1 MQPAAQDPR
10 PQFPR
15 VQLTAGRSTVLDTD
29 FDVTRIAITNPAI
42 ADAVVVAPREILI
55 DGKAPGTVSL
65 IVWGSGSRTQ
75 YDLVVEQPVTTLE
88 QHLRTLFPGEDIA
101 VSTNEGATILA
112 GRVSSTKVML
122 RAAEIAAASMPKM
135 QVINLLQVPGGSDSQ
150 QVMLQVRFA
159 EVNRKKVTEAGL
171 SLFAQRSELLRPID
185 DAAVCRA

>member
-1 MQPAAQDPR
+1 M
-10 PQFPR
+10 
-15 VQLTAGRSTVLDTD
+15 
-29 FDVTRIAITNPAI
+29 
-42 ADAVVVAPREILI
+42 
-55 DGKAPGTVSL
+55 
-65 IVWGSGSRTQ
+65 Q

-159 EVNRKKVTEAGL
+159 EVNRKKVTRGRPGAVRAAE
-171 SLFAQRSELLRPID
+171 RLLRPD
-185 DAAVCRA
+185 RRRSSLPRRPSTTRSRADWCSATS

>member
-1 MQPAAQDPR
+1 M
-10 PQFPR
+10 
-15 VQLTAGRSTVLDTD
+15 
-29 FDVTRIAITNPAI
+29 
-42 ADAVVVAPREILI
+42 
-55 DGKAPGTVSL
+55 
-65 IVWGSGSRTQ
+65 
-75 YDLVVEQPVTTLE
+75 TTLE

-159 EVNRKKVTEAGL
+159 EVNRRKVMEAGL
-171 SLFAQRSELLRPID
+171 NLFAQQTGLLAAGRRRSSSPRPTSTTRS
-185 DAAVCRA
+185 RAGWCSATS